1 MSPSA
6 PERMLGFVIHDV
18 SRLLRRRYE
27 QTARDEGLGL
37 TRTQCSVLAH
47 LARQE
52 GVNQATLAQTMDIE
66 PITLVRL
73 LDRLEEAGFIQR
85 KPDPQDRRA
94 YVLELTAKA
103 RPMLE
108 RIYDVAAKVYEEA
121 QAGFSKTDSAQILAL
136 LHRLKANLCR
146 RTTEAAVPAAAGG
159 AVRRKRR
166 A

>member
-1 MSPSA
+1 MPQTD

-27 QTARDEGLGL
+27 QYTRADGLGL
-37 TRTQCSVLAH
+37 TRTQCAVLAH

-52 GVNQATLAQTMDIE
+52 GVNQATLAQSLDIE

-73 LDRLEEAGFIQR
+73 LDRLQEAGFIQR

-103 RPMLE
+103 RPILE
-108 RIYDVAAKVYEEA
+108 RIYGLAAKVYEEA
-121 QAGFSKTDSAQILAL
+121 QAGLTKAETDQL
-136 LHRLKANLCR
+136 LSLLQRAKANLAR
-146 RTTEAAVPAAAGG
+146 RTGEDAAVPAT
-159 AVRRKRR
+159 RKRR

>member
-1 MSPSA
+1 MQTD

-27 QTARDEGLGL
+27 QYARAERLGL

-52 GVNQATLAQTMDIE
+52 GINQATLAQILDIE

-73 LDRLEEAGFIQR
+73 LDRLQEGGFIQR

-108 RIYDVAAKVYEEA
+108 RIYDLAAKVYEEA
-121 QAGFSKTDSAQILAL
+121 QAGLSKAETEHLLAL
-136 LHRLKANLCR
+136 LHRTKGNLAR
-146 RTTEAAVPAAAGG
+146 RTSEDGMPGAGPL
-159 AVRRKRR
+159 RRKRR

>member
-1 MSPSA
+1 MPQTD
-6 PERMLGFVIHDV
+6 PRRMLGFVIHDV
-18 SRLLRRRYE
+18 ARLLRRRFE
-27 QTARDEGLGL
+27 QYARAENLGL
-37 TRTQCSVLAH
+37 TRTQCGVLAH

-52 GVNQATLAQTMDIE
+52 GINQATLAQILDIE

-73 LDRLEEAGFIQR
+73 LDRLQDGGFIQR

-108 RIYDVAAKVYEEA
+108 RIYGLADKVYDEA
-121 QAGFSKTDSAQILAL
+121 QAGMSKPEAAQLLAL
-136 LHRLKANLCR
+136 LHRTKTNLAR
-146 RTTEAAVPAAAGG
+146 RTSEDGVATTG
-159 AVRRKRR
+159 APVRRKRR

>member
-1 MSPSA
+1 MPLTD

-52 GVNQATLAQTMDIE
+52 GVNQATLAQTLDIE

-73 LDRLEEAGFIQR
+73 LDRLEAAGFIQR
-85 KPDPQDRRA
+85 KPDRQDRRA

-108 RIYDVAAKVYEEA
+108 RIYEVAAKVYEEA
-121 QAGFSKTDSAQILAL
+121 QAGFSKAESTQLLSL
-136 LHRLKANLCR
+136 LHRLKANLAR
-146 RTTEAAVPAAAGG
+146 RTTEAGLPAAGPD
-159 AVRRKRR
+159 RRKRR

>member
-1 MSPSA
+1 MPQND

-27 QTARDEGLGL
+27 QYARDEGLGL
-37 TRTQCSVLAH
+37 TRTHCAVLAH

-52 GVNQATLAQTMDIE
+52 GVNQATLAQILDIE

-85 KPDPQDRRA
+85 KPAPQDRRA

-108 RIYDVAAKVYEEA
+108 RIYDLATKVYDEA
-121 QAGFSKTDSAQILAL
+121 QAGFSKAETAQLLAL
-136 LHRLKANLCR
+136 LHRTKANLAR
-146 RTTEAAVPAAAGG
+146 RTNDEAGAPAGSA
-159 AVRRKRR
+159 RRKRQ

>member
-1 MSPSA
+1 MPQTD
-6 PERMLGFVIHDV
+6 PERMLGFVIHDL

-27 QTARDEGLGL
+27 QYARAENLGL

-52 GVNQATLAQTMDIE
+52 GVNQATLAQSLDIE

-73 LDRLEEAGFIQR
+73 LDRLQEGGFIQR

-108 RIYDVAAKVYEEA
+108 RIYELAAKVYEEA
-121 QAGFSKTDSAQILAL
+121 QAGLTKAETAQLLSL
-136 LHRLKANLCR
+136 LHRTKANLAR
-146 RTTEAAVPAAAGG
+146 RTNEDSTAAPVAPL
-159 AVRRKRR
+159 RRKRG

>member
-1 MSPSA
+1 MPQTD
-6 PERMLGFVIHDV
+6 PERMFGFVVHDLA
-18 SRLLRRRYE
+18 RLMRRRYE
-27 QTARDEGLGL
+27 QYARAEGLGL

-52 GVNQATLAQTMDIE
+52 GVNQATLAQSLDIE

-73 LDRLEEAGFIQR
+73 LDRLQECGFIQR

-94 YVLELTAKA
+94 YVLELTPKA

-108 RIYDVAAKVYEEA
+108 RIYGLAAKVYEEA
-121 QAGFSKTDSAQILAL
+121 QAGLTKAEAEQLLAL
-136 LHRLKANLCR
+136 LHRTKANLAR
-146 RTTEAAVPAAAGG
+146 QTSEACVSTAG
-159 AVRRKRR
+159 APRRKRR

>member
-1 MSPSA
+1 MPQND

-27 QTARDEGLGL
+27 QYARDEGLGL

-52 GVNQATLAQTMDIE
+52 GVNQATLAQILDIE

-103 RPMLE
+103 GPMLE
-108 RIYDVAAKVYEEA
+108 RIYELAAKVYDEA
-121 QAGFSKTDSAQILAL
+121 QAGLSKAEAAQLLTL
-136 LHRLKANLCR
+136 LHRTKANLAR
-146 RTTEAAVPAAAGG
+146 RTNEAGAPAAGPA
-159 AVRRKRR
+159 RRKRQ

>member
-1 MSPSA
+1 MAPND

-18 SRLLRRRYE
+18 SRLMRRRYE
-27 QTARDEGLGL
+27 QYARDEGLGL
-37 TRTQCSVLAH
+37 TRTQCAVLAH

-52 GVNQATLAQTMDIE
+52 GVNQATLAQTLDIE

-94 YVLELTAKA
+94 YVLELTANA
-103 RPMLE
+103 RPILE
-108 RIYDVAAKVYEEA
+108 RIYGLAAKVYEEA
-121 QAGFSKTDSAQILAL
+121 QAGMSKAETAQLLSL
-136 LHRLKANLCR
+136 LHRLKANLAR
-146 RTTEAAVPAAAGG
+146 RTSEAGSPAAGPL
-159 AVRRKRR
+159 RRKRR

>member
-1 MSPSA
+1 MPQTD
-6 PERMLGFVIHDV
+6 PERMLGFVVHDLA
-18 SRLLRRRYE
+18 RLMRRRYE
-27 QTARDEGLGL
+27 QYARAEQLGL

-52 GVNQATLAQTMDIE
+52 GVNQATLAQSLDIE

-73 LDRLEEAGFIQR
+73 LDRLQEAGFIQR

-94 YVLELTAKA
+94 YVLELTPKA

-108 RIYDVAAKVYEEA
+108 RIYGLAAKVYEEA
-121 QAGFSKTDSAQILAL
+121 QAGLSKAETAQLLSL
-136 LHRLKANLCR
+136 LHRTKANLAR
-146 RTTEAAVPAAAGG
+146 RTGEDALPAT
-159 AVRRKRR
+159 RKRR

>member
-1 MSPSA
+1 MPQTD

-27 QTARDEGLGL
+27 QSARADGLGV

-52 GVNQATLAQTMDIE
+52 GVNQATLAQSLDIE

-73 LDRLEEAGFIQR
+73 LDRLQEAGFIQR

-103 RPMLE
+103 RPILD
-108 RIYDVAAKVYEEA
+108 RIYGLAAKVYEEA
-121 QAGFSKTDSAQILAL
+121 QAGMSKAETEQLLSL
-136 LHRLKANLCR
+136 LHRTKANLAR
-146 RTTEAAVPAAAGG
+146 RTSEDTLPAAG
-159 AVRRKRR
+159 ALRRKRR

>member
-1 MSPSA
+1 MPQSD

-27 QTARDEGLGL
+27 QYMRADGLGL
-37 TRTQCSVLAH
+37 TRTQCAVLAH

-52 GVNQATLAQTMDIE
+52 GVNQATLAQSLDVE

-73 LDRLEEAGFIQR
+73 LDRLQEGGFIQR

-103 RPMLE
+103 RPILE
-108 RIYDVAAKVYEEA
+108 RIYGLAARVYEEA
-121 QAGFSKTDSAQILAL
+121 QAGMSKPETEQLLSL
-136 LHRLKANLCR
+136 LHRTKANLAR
-146 RTTEAAVPAAAGG
+146 RTGEDALPAAGP
-159 AVRRKRR
+159 VRRKRR

>member
-1 MSPSA
+1 MPQND

-27 QTARDEGLGL
+27 QYMRADGLGL
-37 TRTQCSVLAH
+37 TRTQCAVLAH
-47 LARQE
+47 LARRE
-52 GVNQATLAQTMDIE
+52 GVNQATLAQSLDVE

-73 LDRLEEAGFIQR
+73 LDRLQEGGFIQR

-103 RPMLE
+103 RPILD
-108 RIYDVAAKVYEEA
+108 RVYGIAAKVYEEA
-121 QAGFSKTDSAQILAL
+121 QAGMSKPETEQLLSL
-136 LHRLKANLCR
+136 LHRTKANLAR
-146 RTTEAAVPAAAGG
+146 RTSEDAQPAAGP
-159 AVRRKRR
+159 VRRKRR